1 MGVSE
6 GTGTR
11 IRAQRLA
18 RGLQQAALARSVG
31 ISASYLNLIEHDR
44 RGIGGAL
51 LVAIAR
57 ELGVEP
63 AYLARGAET
72 VLVEALQAAAS
83 RSEGTAAGLAPSE
96 IARAEE
102 LATRLP
108 GWARLVARQ
117 AEEIARLQET
127 VAGLSDR
134 LSHDP
139 FLAETM
145 HDILSSAAAIRST
158 ASILAGTPDLEADWR
173 ARFQNNLLSDARRL
187 SQTSA
192 ALLAH
197 FDQSARSSPGYLT
210 ASEAVAGHVAA
221 QGYHFPE
228 IEAGA
233 DPEALAATEPMTGD
247 GAARALLA
255 ECLLRYAEDA
265 RRMPLADFAEAAAA
279 CGWDP
284 GVLAQH
290 FGVGA
295 DAALRRLASLPPQA
309 GRPDFGLVCCDG
321 SGTLTLRKPLPGLP
335 LPRFGA
341 ACPLWPLYQALIR
354 PGLPLAE
361 TVEMP
366 DGLRL
371 RAHAVC
377 LPRGGGFGAAAV
389 VEVTMLLRFAA
400 GQEGA
405 ARPVGTSCRVCPR
418 TGCAARREPSIL
430 RVGGDTSD

>member
-1 MGVSE
+1 MAVGA

-11 IRAQRLA
+11 IRTQRLA

-31 ISASYLNLIEHDR
+31 ISASYLNLIEHNR

-51 LVAIAR
+51 VVAIAR
-57 ELGVEP
+57 ELAVEP
-63 AYLARGAET
+63 AYLTRGAET
-72 VLVEALQAAAS
+72 VLVEGLQAVAAQ
-83 RSEGTAAGLAPSE
+83 REGAGAGEARPE
-96 IARAEE
+96 AARAEE
-102 LATRLP
+102 FAARLP
-108 GWARLVARQ
+108 GWARLVVRQ
-117 AEEIARLQET
+117 AEELVRLEET

-173 ARFQNNLLSDARRL
+173 ARFQNNLLNDARRL

-197 FDQSARSSPGYLT
+197 FDRMARATPGYLT
-210 ASEAVAGHVAA
+210 APEAVAGHVAA

-233 DPEALAATEPMTGD
+233 RPGAVAEAAPMAGD
-247 GAARALLA
+247 AAARALLA
-255 ECLLRYAEDA
+255 ECLARYAEDA
-265 RRMPLADFAEAAAA
+265 RQMPLAAFAEAAAA
-279 CGWDP
+279 CDCDP
-284 GVLAQH
+284 GALAQR
-290 FGVGA
+290 FAVGA
-295 DAALRRLASLPPQA
+295 DAVLRRLASLPRQA
-309 GRPDFGLVCCDG
+309 GRPEFGLVCCDG

-354 PGLPLAE
+354 PGLPLSQII
-361 TVEMP
+361 EMP
-366 DGLRL
+366 DGLKL
-371 RAHAVC
+371 QAHAVC
-377 LPRGGGFGAAAV
+377 LPRGGGFGAVAV
-389 VEVTMLLRFAA
+389 VEATMLLRPAA

-418 TGCAARREPSIL
+418 AGCAARREPSIL
-430 RVGGDTSD
+430 RSVDGAGD

>member
-1 MGVSE
+1 MGVGE

-57 ELGVEP
+57 ELAVEP

-72 VLVEALQAAAS
+72 VLVEALKAAAA
-83 RSEGTAAGLAPSE
+83 RSVGTTAGQAPPE

-108 GWARLVARQ
+108 GWARLVAQQ
-117 AEEIARLQET
+117 AEEIARLEEA
-127 VAGLSDR
+127 VAALSDR

-158 ASILAGTPDLEADWR
+158 ASILAGTPDLEADWH

-197 FDQSARSSPGYLT
+197 FDQSARATPGYLT
-210 ASEAVAGHVAA
+210 APEAVAGHVAA

-233 DPEALAATEPMTGD
+233 DPAALAESVPMAGD
-247 GAARALLA
+247 DAARAMLA
-255 ECLLRYAEDA
+255 ACLARYAEDA
-265 RRMPLADFAEAAAA
+265 RRMPLAAFAEAAAA
-279 CGWDP
+279 CDWDP
-284 GVLAQH
+284 GLLAQR
-290 FGVGA
+290 FAVGA
-295 DAALRRLASLPPQA
+295 DAVLRRLASLPPQA

-361 TVEMP
+361 IVEMP
-366 DGLRL
+366 DGLLL

-377 LPRGGGFGAAAV
+377 LPRGVGFGAAAM
-389 VEVTMLLRFAA
+389 VEATMLLRPAT
-400 GQEGA
+400 GQEDA
-405 ARPVGTSCRVCPR
+405 VRPVGTSCRVCPR
-418 TGCAARREPSIL
+418 TGCVARREPSIL
-430 RVGGDTSD
+430 RPGGEAAD